1 MKLTKEAKRLKKQ
14 IEAGGFR
21 FMDLRTLECP
31 DGAQHSTINLADGSE
46 TNPAMTFAL
55 KLAMAEFEA
64 ETWEP

>member
-46 TNPAMTFAL
+46 TNSAITNEL
-55 KLAMAEFEA
+55 RIAMAEFEA
-64 ETWEP
+64 VTWEP